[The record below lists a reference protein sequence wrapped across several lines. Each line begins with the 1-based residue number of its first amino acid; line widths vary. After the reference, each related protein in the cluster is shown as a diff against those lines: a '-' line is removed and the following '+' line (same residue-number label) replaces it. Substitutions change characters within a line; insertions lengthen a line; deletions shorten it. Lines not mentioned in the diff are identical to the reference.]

1 MTTTA
6 LPKFDAQTADNRHIS
21 AELLYHFL
29 KIVSPDLAV
38 IYDGDRTVTVGR
50 IEVRYLDRAAEISFP
65 DPHTGDGRAVVAYV
79 PGKHTFGAVSA
90 IVGGLLTDR
99 RVTP

>member
-6 LPKFDAQTADNRHIS
+6 IPEFEAQTAENRRVS

-38 IYDGDRTVTVGR
+38 SYDGDRTVTVGR
-50 IEVRYLDRAAEISFP
+50 IEVRYLNRAVEISFP
-65 DPHTGDGRAVVAYV
+65 DPHTGYGRAVVAYV
-79 PGKHTFGAVSA
+79 PGKHTFGAVTA
-90 IVGGLLTDR
+90 ILQGLLVDR